1 MHAPLGFQYSPV
13 IIHHSEFHCNNLTV
27 FLSSV
32 RLCLSLDV
40 VELLFDVLPADR
52 SRGDNGL
59 QSRHPLLGDLSQIIG
74 HFFG

>member
-27 FLSSV
+27 FFSSMKP
-32 RLCLSLDV
+32 CLSLNV
-40 VELLFDVLPADR
+40 VEFLFDVLPADR
-52 SRGDNGL
+52 RRGDNGVK
-59 QSRHPLLGDLSQIIG
+59 SCHPLPGDLSQIVG